1 MKNCSIDKADNKAL
15 IEKIKK
21 IGRLVKGSENK
32 QNTFAQE
39 INKLGHEYFNE
50 DGDLDPEDIEYLSVL
65 IKDTINKFFSRS
77 IANEISFSALD
88 SYLTAFTKSLSEL
101 VNQIDA
107 DENKSERAVSLLSK
121 MFGANEDVRS
131 YTEIVVSNS
140 LVNSTLINRDSGYE
154 IEDDVQL
161 NHELQEYQQSLFDKV
176 VNYIKENGNL
186 SSDELLKVSS
196 YNVFNDLSKL
206 SEYVDK
212 ILPLSSL
219 GYHYGRSTISSNK
232 FVDAY
237 ISWVILNNFD
247 NYLLSKE
254 GFFIGIK
261 TNLIGT
267 LSDDSEKYYF
277 KGVGSRLRAGWESD
291 SEKDKKGAVD
301 ETSEIV
307 KQLANTME
315 AYKWGSKSP
324 VKGRVFDLSG
334 LLYITH
340 KIKSLIFEPTIKN
353 IKFSPV
359 FFSSEGYPEFSKY
372 ENDLQGKT
380 FYDLLGL
387 LDTNN
392 FKYYPIIVDL
402 LSNKTF
408 FNSNSSIFKKVFRS
422 DDLDLLQA
430 LSENIFNTN
439 NSRSFLSIHLK
450 HPNSKNYYS
459 YIVKQMSDVDNS
471 IYLESKYLEDG
482 SLVQSDLK
490 DAMSNT
496 TKSALERII
505 NGFNSKINPTR
516 YSDLN
521 DKYHLNFEEG
531 IFKFDINGLEVTFNP
546 KTKETSIT
554 FNGTQYSEGNA
565 DAGGKELWKV
575 ISPFVTD
582 ILNLPANDIIFFN
595 ALNEEFSLAGA
606 IQYKDLFSLFTMAS
620 SNLFNIYFSNVL
632 AKGKNEV
639 AQFNNVVKD
648 VFADRKSKVYV
659 RSAGS
664 GEIEI
669 NSISK
674 DDINSLKRLA
684 IAKDI
689 STGKYASGLV
699 KDANGNAIAA
709 IVTRRLAGNV
719 LQQYRQIGYRQN
731 SSIKGFSLLNNTNL
745 FKGVGYLRDFT
756 DGYTTQSGL
765 KFNPSEF
772 FDNSFLIN
780 YLGIKYKDT
789 ENSNNRYTAIFP
801 DAISDKPQILN
812 VLLNIN
818 TVINGKVIK
827 DFSGSDFKNLAKGEL
842 GNYYLKAFTNI
853 LYDFKLLSDFA
864 QSQGLP
870 EINPLTNFSEWN
882 AKFGSVSVDM
892 LHDLVYQYNETGN
905 IKLIDQAHYFS
916 DGGLLRANRG
926 WLIELNKNDSNLDFD
941 SAFKQMY
948 PGIDVGDFFKLQTE
962 RAKELLKTGNYG
974 TNNKTFWNKQE
985 ARLVLD
991 LMREEYKLDLTDGS
1005 GKVKPSNSFNQLYD
1019 YDNKNWTNTQLGR
1032 MILAKIKFNDTS
1044 KGVIEISSS
1053 ADFKNLTYPNSKGE
1067 LVNYKS
1073 SDFDFY
1079 KWLLS
1084 NNATLELHPELE
1096 AFNSAQY
1103 LFGEE
1108 YIISTVG
1115 NHYNHDGKKS
1125 VNKSAD
1131 LEDAY
1136 RFAAARKRA
1145 VSQTATIH
1153 SFARNLPN
1161 GIQNQYRVATVGD
1174 IEAPAFNMFGMEQPV
1189 KAFDGATFVEPSQV
1203 YLENNSLK
1211 GDVAG
1216 VDKKTFAHF
1225 YDARTGTGGIIKT
1238 ACFGITNAR
1247 IRNSADLPYAEGLQ
1261 FYKFMAKRMMDL
1273 PWNVGGVPYKAD
1285 ITKDYNGNSI
1295 KYKTI
1300 FFKGN
1305 SDFFGN
1311 VPFEKGAYYQIVG
1324 DIVKLNADNSYQ
1336 LTVAKVDI
1344 DGSYS
1349 DLDDDGNPKTI
1360 TVIKNNVDTNYKVW
1374 QMFGGEFSHEL
1385 DKNGKLVPSETS
1397 IQNLVTAEINV
1408 GYKLPTYIEG
1418 TMITASDLVQPLKSS
1433 SIQYVVTA
1441 GAIKQGGSNINSA
1454 KAFYNSSYKLNTFT
1468 IDTHNIGIQ
1477 LNAEHHADNATLS
1490 LMTQVVNA
1498 LSSRNYKTEEAEEVY
1513 AALKSITEY
1522 AISDFTDELGRV
1534 LDRNDE
1540 KFKNSLVQ
1548 IIINSMKNSPSREGN
1563 LLATIAEDLIAEA
1576 NKGRKITFD
1585 QVNGGLAFSI
1595 PAVYKKV
1602 TSILSSAFTSKGI
1615 KFKFA
1620 GILAVLNPSY
1630 SIYKLYGDRL
1640 RGTFD
1645 SYEDILDLQKTVYDL
1660 APINKINKLLIGHRY
1675 KAIPVDAY
1683 NSGITEGDVIDLTET
1698 TNDLSAPRRYW
1709 EAKQKYSK
1717 GYVFIEDITQGRD
1730 LGSYNFTFE
1739 STTGESF
1746 NAFDLSVIQAIYNYS
1761 EAELY
1766 MKQLENA
1773 RNSKN
1778 NKLASGIFDVV
1789 IEDKIIN
1796 TNIQKLKD
1804 FCTKYDIPLP
1814 ETVYKFNKKYLQRIL
1829 QQQLFAVSTG
1839 ETDIASISEINDK
1852 GELVSR
1858 KVKVNKNT
1866 LEVIPYEVIMPKI
1879 YAEKFGLLAGD
1890 DVNTIRLN
1898 KDFFLEKLVKNWK
1911 TIDKQNYHL
1920 SLKRLDGNHVYLM
1933 KRNFANTSKMKK
1945 ISIDTY
1951 YEGDKLYRIDKAGNK
1966 LYRLASTNDEVYEA
1980 DGAEVIV
1987 TDNIDFYLDSFSYN
2001 TIQFSDIAVN
2011 SEYFDDLFSS
2021 ILNSDSTNVE
2031 KFMELL
2037 GDTTDYKEAINQL
2050 NEVYEN
2056 ELKNVTNP
2064 NAELTNPILL
2074 KIRKLGREIHTSFIQ
2089 SLDVLAARIP
2099 AQSMQSFMAMRV
2111 AGFDESDLN
2120 SAYVSHFQFWLQGS
2134 DLDIDKV
2141 SLLGYEFTND
2151 GKFMGWSPYF
2161 NMETPGLLKA
2171 SKKLPFPTGRK
2182 VEVVETEDPELL
2194 NSTQDLFSR
2203 YIGKYGL
2210 NRSISAIEKE
2220 NVKATV
2226 IGYLADFLRAIN
2238 KNGGKLYVKP
2248 GTKTEALEKLI
2259 NRHNMYINK
2268 SFREQMAKNFV
2279 STYMFNISADPIS
2292 VIQSQSPIDEPV
2304 KILKNKGDSSTVEAY
2319 DKYDTAGN
2327 YMAIVKGFRKNQVS
2341 KDCVGISASG
2351 MKTMEGII
2359 HYYGKVLREKLST
2372 RQLELLSNNVIC
2384 AHNLTMVAN
2393 TYTTPSQMLKI
2404 LQKSM
2409 DPEASEV
2416 VRTLYEKLYNSLQ
2429 NIDQDSDALLV
2440 ISAILGAAVDN
2451 AKDPILGKINGGS
2464 TMLPLYIYGVVM
2476 GLPFEDLSNCMMSD
2490 TARLVNKLLEGNII
2504 QDTTGFKNIS
2514 SALEYLEKGPN
2525 NSIIPSSMRDAVIS
2539 VFGLKSGEDSKETKS
2554 IGASI
2559 LENLADSNSVI
2570 NIDNLNSKLND
2581 LREGVKNSSKVKM
2594 VELNRFVESIQLWAE
2609 NHNMAVTESKLNT
2622 NNESYSVLRSLKTL
2636 SYGANE
2642 LRRARPLYG
2651 LNKQLDTDIY
2661 KIINFVNS
2669 FNSIFAD
2676 RKKELTQEQ
2685 LSEEVTYYLNDEV
2698 IVSTREKIFDSFKD
2712 TNGLI
2717 SFDKFIDDINYRNEI
2732 IAKYGAVK
2740 HSINILDAIT
2750 SSPHYLGFLEAM
2762 RVDLNAIRG
2771 AVKFRSVEKYSKK
2784 VLDTNSYKGA
2794 ERQRAVKQME
2804 TFFDIVLNNKWLR
2817 SRNITFTVP
2826 AGISITKTRRSLD
2839 GDVFTL
2845 GTKIGNTVFKSY
2857 MESIVIPNLKK
2868 GIIEGVEGKDVLL
2881 KNNLFIRSLQSI
2893 KLDRTESGNPNF
2905 AYISEVNAMPRNTYE
2920 KDTFQK
2926 TKNALDKLFSN
2937 RHLKYNGFV
2946 IGDLL
2951 FYYNTIMFN
2960 NAQGQSTLTSFFE
2973 NLFGNKSSE
2982 VINSWLSFTYNTDV
2996 NSDLIEGVDFELD
3009 DLLRFTAPKSRL
3021 SKASGKYIRAKDFKT
3036 LSWELYK
3043 RKESENYSE
3052 DEYDSPIES
3061 EEELEPIEES
3071 EEYSDLIDISD
3082 EDDTSGNYGYTESNS
3097 KYTRIDEEELNIPW
3111 GVPQYKNTT
3120 PTSDVTKVQTISI
3133 KSGAVDIVDGK
3144 INNILYEGKR
3154 YSQKDLLSLR
3164 TDLKSSDF
3172 EIPKE
3177 IRTSGSMQEQA
3188 YNIDL
3193 LDAFVTNLFKNC

>member
-1 MKNCSIDKADNKAL
+1 MKNCSIDKADSEAL
-15 IEKIKK
+15 VDKIKK
-21 IGRLVKGSENK
+21 IGRFVKKSENK

-65 IKDTINKFFSRS
+65 IKDTINRFFSRS
-77 IANEISFSALD
+77 IVKEISFSALD
-88 SYLTAFTKSLSEL
+88 SYLTASTKSLSEL

-206 SEYVDK
+206 NEYVDK

-219 GYHYGRSTISSNK
+219 GYHYGNSTISSNK

-254 GFFIGIK
+254 GSFIGIK

-408 FNSNSSIFKKVFRS
+408 FNSNSSIFKRVFRS

-546 KTKETSIT
+546 KTKETSII

-575 ISPFVTD
+575 INPFVTD
-582 ILNLPANDIIFFN
+582 ILNLSANDIIFFN

-639 AQFNNVVKD
+639 TQFNNVVKD

-780 YLGIKYKDT
+780 YLGIKYKYT

-818 TVINGKVIK
+818 TVVNGKVIK
-827 DFSGSDFKNLAKGEL
+827 DFSGSDFKNLAKREL

-882 AKFGSVSVDM
+882 AKFGSASVDM
-892 LHDLVYQYNETGN
+892 LHDLIYQYNETGN

-916 DGGLLRANRG
+916 SKGDNGLLRANRG
-926 WLIELNKNDSNLDFD
+926 WLIELNKNDSNLDFE

-962 RAKELLKTGNYG
+962 KAKELLKTGNYG
-974 TNNKTFWNKQE
+974 TNNKTFWDKQE

-991 LMREEYKLDLTDGS
+991 LMREGYKLDLTDAKGNI
-1005 GKVKPSNSFNQLYD
+1005 KPSNCFHELYN
-1019 YDNKNWTNTQLGR
+1019 YSNKDWTNTQLGR
-1032 MILAKIKFNDTS
+1032 MILAKIRFNDTS
-1044 KGVIEISSS
+1044 KGVIEISSE
-1053 ADFKNLTYPNSKGE
+1053 ADFKNITYLNSEGK
-1067 LVNYKS
+1067 VINYKS
-1073 SDFDFY
+1073 SDFDLRE
-1079 KWLLS
+1079 WLSL
-1084 NNATLELHPELE
+1084 NDATLEIHPELE
-1096 AFNSAQY
+1096 AFNSMQY

-1336 LTVAKVDI
+1336 LTVAKVDV

-1349 DLDDDGNPKTI
+1349 DLDDNGNPKTI

-1408 GYKLPTYIEG
+1408 GYKLPSYIEG
-1418 TMITASDLVQPLKSS
+1418 TMITASDLVQPLKNS

-1454 KAFYNSSYKLNTFT
+1454 KAFYNSSYKMNTFT

-1477 LNAEHHADNATLS
+1477 LNTEHHADNATLS

-1513 AALKSITEY
+1513 AVLKSITEY

-1548 IIINSMKNSPSREGN
+1548 IIIDSMKNSPSREGN

-1660 APINKINKLLIGHRY
+1660 ASINKINKLLIGHRY

-1683 NSGITEGDVIDLTET
+1683 NSGITEGDIIDLTET

-1778 NKLASGIFDVV
+1778 NKLASGIFDVA
-1789 IEDKIIN
+1789 IEDEIIN

-1898 KDFFLEKLVKNWK
+1898 KDFFLERLVKNWK

-2037 GDTTDYKEAINQL
+2037 GDTTDYKEAVNQL

-2056 ELKNVTNP
+2056 ELKNATNP

-2089 SLDVLAARIP
+2089 SLDVLASRIP

-2151 GKFMGWSPYF
+2151 GKFIGWSPYF

-2226 IGYLADFLRAIN
+2226 IGYLADFLQAIN

-2268 SFREQMAKNFV
+2268 FFREQMSKNFV

-2292 VIQSQSPIDEPV
+2292 CIQSQSPIGEPV
-2304 KILKNKGDSSTVEAY
+2304 KILKNKGDSSIVEAY

-2327 YMAIVKGFRKNQVS
+2327 YMAIVKGFRNNQIG
-2341 KDCVGISASG
+2341 KECVYISESEINTIG
-2351 MKTMEGII
+2351 NII
-2359 HYYGKVLREKLST
+2359 HYYGNSLRNTISIK
-2372 RQLELLSNNVIC
+2372 QLDLLSNNVIC
-2384 AHNLTMVAN
+2384 GHTLNMIAN
-2393 TYTTPSQMLKI
+2393 TYTTPKQMHKFLHKSINSEGTGLSQELFKN
-2404 LQKSM
+2404 LC
-2409 DPEASEV
+2409 DA
-2416 VRTLYEKLYNSLQ
+2416 LQ
-2429 NIDQDSDALLV
+2429 NVDQDSDILLA
-2440 ISAILGAAVDN
+2440 ISAIINAAWNN
-2451 AKDPILGKINGGS
+2451 AKSPILSKINGGPR
-2464 TMLPLYIYGVVM
+2464 MLPLYIYGILM
-2476 GLPFEDLSNCMMSD
+2476 GIPFEDLSNCMMSD
-2490 TARLVNKLLEGNII
+2490 TARLINNLLDGNVI
-2504 QDTTGFKNIS
+2504 QNIHGFENIS
-2514 SALEYLEKGPN
+2514 SVIDYLEKGPIDSTIPPN
-2525 NSIIPSSMRDAVIS
+2525 MKYLIISIFKQQTNRYDETIDIGKSILNNYADDNSII
-2539 VFGLKSGEDSKETKS
+2539 
-2554 IGASI
+2554 
-2559 LENLADSNSVI
+2559 
-2570 NIDNLNSKLND
+2570 NIRKLNITFSE
-2581 LREGVKNSSKVKM
+2581 LRAKAELIPGMQM
-2594 VELNRFVESIQLWAE
+2594 VELNRAIERLQLWVERHNLAVSESIV
-2609 NHNMAVTESKLNT
+2609 NI
-2622 NNESYSVLRSLKTL
+2622 NNELFKILPSFKSL

-2642 LRRARPLYG
+2642 LRRVQSLYS
-2651 LNKQLDTDIY
+2651 LNKQLDIDTY
-2661 KIINFVNS
+2661 EIIDFINN

-2676 RKKELTQEQ
+2676 RKKELTTEQ
-2685 LSEEVTYYLNDEV
+2685 LNSKVTYYLNDR
-2698 IVSTREKIFDSFKD
+2698 IFCSTMRDVFDTFKD
-2712 TNGLI
+2712 SDYLI
-2717 SFDKFIDDINYRNEI
+2717 SFDKFMDDINYRNDV
-2732 IAKYGAVK
+2732 IAKYGAIK
-2740 HSINILDAIT
+2740 HSINILDVIV
-2750 SSPHYLGFLEAM
+2750 SNPHYLGFLEAT
-2762 RVDLNAIRG
+2762 RVNLNAIRSS
-2771 AVKFRSVEKYSKK
+2771 VKFRMLEKYYRK
-2784 VLDTNSYKGA
+2784 VLKNNSYGEDECQKMT
-2794 ERQRAVKQME
+2794 KKIT

-2817 SRNITFTVP
+2817 SRNITFTIP
-2826 AGISITKTRRSLD
+2826 ARISITKTIRSQD

-2845 GTKIGNTVFKSY
+2845 GTEIGNAAFKTY
-2857 MESIVIPNLKK
+2857 MESVVIPNLKK
-2868 GIIEGVEGKDVLL
+2868 GIIEGIGGRDYLL
-2881 KNNLFIRSLQSI
+2881 RTNKFIESLQSI
-2893 KLDRTESGNPNF
+2893 KLDRTESGNPSY
-2905 AYISEVNAMPRNTYE
+2905 AYVSEVNAMPRNTYE
-2920 KDTFQK
+2920 KYTFQK
-2926 TKNALDKLFSN
+2926 TKNALDKLFTN

-2951 FYYNTIMFN
+2951 FYYNTIVFN
-2960 NAQGQSTLTSFFE
+2960 NALGQSTLTSFFE

-2982 VINSWLSFTYNTDV
+2982 VINSWIDFTYNIDI
-2996 NSDLIEGVDFELD
+2996 NSDLEEGVDFEYD
-3009 DLLRFTAPKSRL
+3009 DLLRFTARKTKL
-3021 SKASGKYIRAKDFKT
+3021 NNASGLYVRVKNFRT
-3036 LSWELYK
+3036 LGWYLYK
-3043 RKESENYSE
+3043 RKDIENRSNM
-3052 DEYDSPIES
+3052 DSSTLYKIEKLKLI
-3061 EEELEPIEES
+3061 EEESCNNYRCGRRADKYI
-3071 EEYSDLIDISD
+3071 LID
-3082 EDDTSGNYGYTESNS
+3082 EKT
-3097 KYTRIDEEELNIPW
+3097 LNIPW
-3111 GVPQYKNTT
+3111 LVPQYT
-3120 PTSDVTKVQTISI
+3120 VTV
-3133 KSGAVDIVDGK
+3133 
-3144 INNILYEGKR
+3144 
-3154 YSQKDLLSLR
+3154 
-3164 TDLKSSDF
+3164 
-3172 EIPKE
+3172 
-3177 IRTSGSMQEQA
+3177 
-3188 YNIDL
+3188 
-3193 LDAFVTNLFKNC
+3193 